1 LAKITKIEGQ
11 KNKSRVNIFVDDTF
25 FCGLEK
31 ETAIIFGLKVGKEV
45 DEKQLSR
52 IIEESEIKRA
62 FEKAADYLA
71 SRMHSKKELIDK
83 LIKKG
88 FLKAHAEAACEKL
101 SEYGY
106 VNDEAFAKAFVQQNS
121 KYSKLILENKLRVKG
136 IDKSIIS
143 EVIDSVSDDL
153 ELELCK
159 KQAEKFAK
167 GKDLSTLNGKQK
179 LYASLARKGFSFGV
193 IKSAISQV
201 LSDFDIDDME

>member
-1 LAKITKIEGQ
+1 MAKITKIEGQ